1 VCKLSSAGSP
11 SLDFFKAM
19 RAEHM
24 SLGGCDYTFVTGN
37 YKLKTQAC
45 TEWLYVAGDGT
56 GERMQPPASEMGHGR
71 IIHSIDDL
79 MQKPLS
85 KMAKLTREEMVA
97 IVMYTG
103 PAFVIYNAVLRRFPA
118 EMYKVFKDANNLF
131 STTIFVLVS
140 AVNKLSR
147 CMNIPPGTLLY
158 RGLGGTLE
166 FPDSFTRGDTT
177 CTTPNALGFLEF
189 GFMSTSADK
198 SVAVQY
204 SGVKEGKPKAGI
216 LQIRPNTVD
225 RGADISEFS
234 QYPAEKEYLF
244 VPYSFVQGEGRQR
257 TEVADGG
264 GVLTVVPV
272 RVNINLK
279 SETVEELKEKKK
291 RLHLA
296 SARAIVGEVKHELE
310 EWAVHAQAAL
320 QLQRTSTR
328 EQEAASKLASF
339 IVDHCQN
346 IVKMHADKSVEH
358 YVDDDAFRKLVNE
371 ILDTKSWAKEKK
383 RSWMQELLWDGAVN
397 GHLESMTALL
407 SIGCDAN
414 LCNDGNNGN
423 SPIYMAAQN
432 GHATCI
438 KELFSCS
445 GDVHKC
451 NRDGES
457 PIYIAA
463 RNGHADCITLLVS
476 LGGNVNTCAN
486 NDISPIFTAA
496 CRGHA
501 ACITALVTL
510 GGDINRCNSHGASPI
525 FIAAQEGHSSCISE
539 LIRLKSDINKCDEN
553 GVHPIFT
560 AAKNGL
566 PDCIALLA
574 SAGGDVNKCNDE
586 GVSPIC
592 IAAKEG
598 HASCISQLVSFGAV
612 LNNYSEY
619 ACAVDEA
626 LVKMTASQ
634 KDFRELRTFS
644 KPPHGVLD
652 VLGAVLAI
660 LGENDHS
667 YQCAKKWMSDINLF
681 ISQLTN
687 IKHAIDRGSMNAE
700 HIDKARPY
708 LALEHVTVDIMARK
722 SPAAAY
728 LCAFA
733 SNIVHYYDRVTKSS
747 GASPIYVAAQNGH
760 AACIQELVIAGG
772 DVEVCNKDGVSPLQI
787 ATRKG
792 HATCITKLVSLRG
805 DVSKCNNFNQS
816 LIFIA
821 AENGH
826 EACISELQSLGCDPR
841 KCDIDGSSS
850 IYIAAYNGHSTC
862 ITMLASMNCD
872 VNVCNS
878 HGASPIRIAAS
889 NGCTACVK
897 ELISLCSDVNKCDN
911 DGASPVY
918 KAAQKGN
925 PDCIALL
932 ACAGSDVNKCND
944 EGVSPICIAAK
955 EGHDSCIKELL
966 TCLADPGIICNGFSA
981 LDHARQ
987 KGHTECVT
995 LLESALK

>member
-1 VCKLSSAGSP
+1 MGGS
-11 SLDFFKAM
+11 DF
-19 RAEHM
+19 
-24 SLGGCDYTFVTGN
+24 TFVTGN

-45 TEWLYVAGDGT
+45 REWLFVAGDGT
-56 GERMQPPASEMGHGR
+56 GKRMQPPASEMGHGR
-71 IIHSIDDL
+71 IIHPIDDL

-85 KMAKLTREEMVA
+85 KIAKLTREEMIA

-118 EMYKVFKDANNLF
+118 DMYNVFKDANNLF

-177 CTTPNALGFLEF
+177 CATPNALGFLEF

-216 LQIRPNTVD
+216 LQILPNTVD

-257 TEVADGG
+257 TEVTDGG

-310 EWAVHAQAAL
+310 EWALHAQAAA

-328 EQEAASKLASF
+328 EQETASMLAASV
-339 IVDHCQN
+339 VDHCEN
-346 IVKMHADKSVEH
+346 IVKMHATTSVEH

-371 ILDTKSWAKEKK
+371 MLDTKAWAKEKK
-383 RSWMQELLWDGAVN
+383 CNWMQELLWDAARN
-397 GHLESMTALL
+397 GYLESMTALL

-414 LCNDGNNGN
+414 LCNNGD

-432 GHATCI
+432 GHVSCI
-438 KELFSCS
+438 KELFSRS

-451 NRDGES
+451 NRDGKS

-463 RNGHADCITLLVS
+463 ENGHVACITLLVS
-476 LGGNVNTCAN
+476 LGGDVNSCAN
-486 NDISPIFTAA
+486 NDISPIFAAA
-496 CRGHA
+496 CSGHT
-501 ACITALVTL
+501 ACITALVSS
-510 GGDINRCNSHGASPI
+510 GGDIDKCNNHGASAI

-539 LIRLKSDINKCDEN
+539 LIRLKSDVNKCDKN
-553 GVHPIFT
+553 GVHPIFI
-560 AAKNGL
+560 AAKNGR
-566 PDCIALLA
+566 PDCVALLA
-574 SAGGDVNKCNDE
+574 SAGGDVNKCDDE
-586 GVSPIC
+586 GVSPIF

-598 HASCISQLVSFGAV
+598 HASCISQLVSFGGA
-612 LNNYSEY
+612 LNNYREY
-619 ACAVDEA
+619 ACAVEEA
-626 LVKMTASQ
+626 LAKMNASK
-634 KDFRELRTFS
+634 KDFMELKTFS
-644 KPPHGVLD
+644 SPPSGVPD

-660 LGENDHS
+660 LGEHDHS
-667 YQCAKKWMSDINLF
+667 WQSAKKWMGDINRF
-681 ISQLTN
+681 ISQITN
-687 IKHAIDRGSMNAE
+687 IKHTIDCGTMKAE
-700 HIDKARPY
+700 HIDMARPY
-708 LALEHVTVDIMARK
+708 LALEHFAYDIMARK
-722 SPAAAY
+722 SLAVAY

-733 SNIVHYYDRVTKSS
+733 SNIVHYYDRVTKST

-772 DVEVCNKDGVSPLQI
+772 DVEECNKNGVSPLQI
-787 ATRKG
+787 ATQRG
-792 HATCITKLVSLRG
+792 HASCITQLVSLKS

-826 EACISELQSLGCDPR
+826 DACIADLLSLGCDAK
-841 KCDIDGSSS
+841 KCDIDGSSP
-850 IYIAAYNGHSTC
+850 IYIAAYSGHSAC
-862 ITMLASMNCD
+862 ITMLASMGCD

-878 HGASPIRIAAS
+878 YGASPIWIAAS
-889 NGCTACVK
+889 NGFTACIK
-897 ELISLCSDVNKCDN
+897 ELISLGSDVNKCHN
-911 DGASPVY
+911 NGTSPVN
-918 KAAQKGN
+918 KAARKGH

-932 ACAGSDVNKCND
+932 ASAGGDVNKCDD
-944 EGVSPICIAAK
+944 EGISPIFIAAK
-955 EGHDSCIKELL
+955 EGHASCIKVLL
-966 TCLADPGIICNGFSA
+966 SCLADPGIICNGSSA

-987 KGHTECVT
+987 KGHAECVA